1 MRNLFLVCAA
11 AGLVAGCVSV
21 VNPFTHLTPDYS
33 SVPESALRAVAVEI
47 ETAVAAGNRD
57 VQIQDR
63 EGVVVST
70 PEVQQA
76 IRTRAVRVALVKA
89 FLDSGHACEQR
100 SGMLNTLRSKEYKK
114 STSKR
119 DRDRNALLV
128 MGENNDRWALYEG
141 IVAASKFPPRAR
153 GAVQD
158 AFYRARLE
166 QLGEGQKYEAEDGQI
181 VSK

>member
-1 MRNLFLVCAA
+1 MRNLFLVFAALWLA
-11 AGLVAGCVSV
+11 AGCASV

-33 SVPESALRAVAVEI
+33 IVPENALRAVAVEI
-47 ETAVAAGNRD
+47 ETAVAAGDRD

-70 PEVQQA
+70 PEIQQA
-76 IRTRAVRVALVKA
+76 IRTRAVRAALVKA

-100 SGMLNTLRSKEYKK
+100 SGMLNTLRSGDYKR

-119 DRDRNALLV
+119 DRDRNALVV
-128 MGENNDRWALYEG
+128 MGENSDRWALYEG

-166 QLGEGQKYEAEDGQI
+166 QLGAGQKYEAEDGQI